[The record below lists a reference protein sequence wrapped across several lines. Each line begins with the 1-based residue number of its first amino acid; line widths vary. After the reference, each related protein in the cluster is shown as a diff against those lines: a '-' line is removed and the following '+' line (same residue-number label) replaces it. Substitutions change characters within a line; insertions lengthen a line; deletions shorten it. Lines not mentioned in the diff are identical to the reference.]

1 MDEHVL
7 RVHRT
12 SADAITASEVQRT
25 LDENKSVACP
35 PCGKR
40 LPLNELNHHIAKEH
54 CDGNVDSI
62 KVSQEAKSTLFMSL
76 RIWTNPMHREIK
88 SRANILSTHQ
98 FAGLN

>member
-12 SADAITASEVQRT
+12 SADDITASEVQRT

-40 LPLNELNHHIAKEH
+40 LPLNELNHHIAKDH
-54 CDGNVDSI
+54 CDGNVDSM
-62 KVSQEAKSTLFMSL
+62 KVCRVLIL
-76 RIWTNPMHREIK
+76 RPIIEKFYGTNI
-88 SRANILSTHQ
+88 
-98 FAGLN
+98 

>member
-12 SADAITASEVQRT
+12 SADDITAYEVQKT

-40 LPLNELNHHIAKEH
+40 LPLNELNHHIAKDH
-54 CDGNVDSI
+54 CDGNVDSM
-62 KVSQEAKSTLFMSL
+62 KASPSYSCLVLMRSLTMKSPPF
-76 RIWTNPMHREIK
+76 
-88 SRANILSTHQ
+88 
-98 FAGLN
+98 